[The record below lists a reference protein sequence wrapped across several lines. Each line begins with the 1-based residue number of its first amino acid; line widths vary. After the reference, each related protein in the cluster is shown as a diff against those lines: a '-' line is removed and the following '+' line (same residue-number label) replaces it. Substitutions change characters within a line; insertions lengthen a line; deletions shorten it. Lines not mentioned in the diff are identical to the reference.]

1 MHDIS
6 KTFNRFK
13 YKEDK
18 LIKFGF
24 TKNKDKFILDQLSSN
39 KEFTFH
45 LEIND
50 KKVLSTVLDNSNTE
64 EYMPFYIETING
76 EYVGNIR
83 DEFELLIKSIL
94 STCYEKDYE
103 NDTLHQIIKLV
114 KDTYDIKPE
123 YLWEDTPNTFVFKH
137 KGAKWFAIVMDI
149 PYKKVGIDSKDIVY
163 VMNVKQN
170 PEEIEELIK
179 DPGIVPAYHMNKK
192 YWISIL
198 LDGSISIGKIAKL
211 LEISYNLT
219 AK

>member
-6 KTFNRFK
+6 KQFNRFK

-24 TKNKDKFILDQLSSN
+24 KKEKDKYILDQLSTN

-50 KKVLSTVLDNSNTE
+50 KKVVSSVIDNSTNE

-76 EYVGNIR
+76 EYVGSIR

-94 STCYEKDYE
+94 STCYEKDYK
-103 NDTLHQIIKLV
+103 NDTVHQLIKYV
-114 KDTYDIKPE
+114 KEEYEVKPE
-123 YLWEDTPNTFVFKH
+123 YLWGDSPNTFVFKH
-137 KGAKWFAIVMDI
+137 KEAKWFGIVMDI
-149 PYKKVGIDSKDIVY
+149 PYNKIGIDSKEIVY
-163 VMNVKQN
+163 VLNVKV
-170 PEEIEELIK
+170 PTEEIPNLLKIS
-179 DPGIVPAYHMNKK
+179 GIVPAYHMNKK

-198 LDGSISIGKIAKL
+198 LDGSVDLKIITNL
-211 LEISYNLT
+211 INTSYELT
-219 AK
+219 V

>member
-24 TKNKDKFILDQLSSN
+24 KKEKNKYILNQLSTN

-45 LEIND
+45 LEVND
-50 KKVLSTVLDNSNTE
+50 KKVLSTVIDNSTNE

-76 EYVGNIR
+76 EYVGSIR

-94 STCYEKDYE
+94 STCYEKDYK
-103 NDTLHQIIKLV
+103 NDTVHQVINFV
-114 KDTYDIKPE
+114 KDTYNLKPE
-123 YLWEDTPNTFVFKH
+123 YLFSDSPNTFVLKH
-137 KGAKWFAIVMDI
+137 KEAKWFGIVMDI
-149 PYKKVGIDSKDIVY
+149 PYTKVGIDSKEIVY
-163 VMNVKQN
+163 VLNVKT
-170 PEEIEELIK
+170 PTEEIPDLLKI
-179 DPGIVPAYHMNKK
+179 PGIVPAYHMNKK

-198 LDGSISIGKIAKL
+198 LDGSVDINIIKELINT
-211 LEISYNLT
+211 SYELT
-219 AK
+219 K

>member
-24 TKNKDKFILDQLSSN
+24 KKEKNKYILNQLSTN

-45 LEIND
+45 LEVND
-50 KKVLSTVLDNSNTE
+50 KKVLSTVIDNSTNE

-76 EYVGNIR
+76 EYVGSIR

-94 STCYEKDYE
+94 STCYEKDYK
-103 NDTLHQIIKLV
+103 NDTVHQVINFV
-114 KDTYDIKPE
+114 KDTYNLKPE
-123 YLWEDTPNTFVFKH
+123 YLFSDSPNTFVLKH
-137 KGAKWFAIVMDI
+137 KEAKWFGIVMDI
-149 PYKKVGIDSKDIVY
+149 PYTKVGIDSKEIVY
-163 VMNVKQN
+163 VLNVKT
-170 PEEIEELIK
+170 PTEEIPDLLKI
-179 DPGIVPAYHMNKK
+179 PGIVPAYHMNKK

-198 LDGSISIGKIAKL
+198 LDGSVDIKIIKEL
-211 LEISYNLT
+211 INTSYELT
-219 AK
+219 K

>member
-6 KTFNRFK
+6 KQFNRFK

-24 TKNKDKFILDQLSSN
+24 KKEKDKYILDQLSTN

-50 KKVLSTVLDNSNTE
+50 KRVLSSVIDNSTNE

-76 EYVGNIR
+76 EYVGAIR

-94 STCYEKDYE
+94 STCYEKDYK
-103 NDTLHQIIKLV
+103 NDTVHQVINFV
-114 KDTYDIKPE
+114 KETYNLKPE
-123 YLWEDTPNTFVFKH
+123 YLFSDSPNTFVLKH
-137 KGAKWFAIVMDI
+137 KEAKWFGIVMDI
-149 PYKKVGIDSKDIVY
+149 PYTKVGIDSKEIVY
-163 VMNVKQN
+163 VLNVKV
-170 PEEIEELIK
+170 PTEEIPDLIK
-179 DPGIVPAYHMNKK
+179 TPGIVPAYHMNKK

-198 LDGSISIGKIAKL
+198 LDGSVDLKIITNL
-211 LEISYNLT
+211 INTSYELT
-219 AK
+219 V

>member
-24 TKNKDKFILDQLSSN
+24 KKEKDKFILNQLSTN

-50 KKVLSTVLDNSNTE
+50 KKVASSVIDNSTNE

-76 EYVGNIR
+76 EYVGSIR
-83 DEFELLIKSIL
+83 DEFDLLIKSIL
-94 STCYEKDYE
+94 KECYEKDYK
-103 NDTLHQIIKLV
+103 NDTVHQVINFV
-114 KDTYDIKPE
+114 KESYNLKPE
-123 YLWEDTPNTFVFKH
+123 YLWADTPNTFVFKH
-137 KGAKWFAIVMDI
+137 KEAKWFGIVMDI
-149 PYKKVGIDSKDIVY
+149 PYTKVGIDSKEIVY
-163 VMNVKQN
+163 VLNVKV
-170 PEEIEELIK
+170 PTEEIPDLLKI
-179 DPGIVPAYHMNKK
+179 PSIVPAYHMNKK

-198 LDGSISIGKIAKL
+198 LDGSVDIEKITEL
-211 LEISYNLT
+211 IDISYKLT
-219 AK
+219 S

>member
-6 KTFNRFK
+6 KQFNRFK

-24 TKNKDKFILDQLSSN
+24 KKEKDKYILDQLSTN

-50 KKVLSTVLDNSNTE
+50 KRVLSSVIDNSTNE

-76 EYVGNIR
+76 EYVGAIR

-94 STCYEKDYE
+94 STCYEKDYK
-103 NDTLHQIIKLV
+103 NDTVHQVINFV
-114 KDTYDIKPE
+114 KENYNLKPE
-123 YLWEDTPNTFVFKH
+123 YLFSDSPNTFVLKH
-137 KGAKWFAIVMDI
+137 KEAKWFGIVMDI
-149 PYKKVGIDSKDIVY
+149 PYTKVGIDSKEIVY
-163 VMNVKQN
+163 VLNVKV
-170 PEEIEELIK
+170 PTEEIPDLIK
-179 DPGIVPAYHMNKK
+179 IPGIVPAYHMNKK

-198 LDGSISIGKIAKL
+198 LDGSVDLKIITNL
-211 LEISYNLT
+211 INTSYELT
-219 AK
+219 V

>member
-6 KTFNRFK
+6 KQFNRFK

-24 TKNKDKFILDQLSSN
+24 KKEKDKYILDQLSTN

-50 KKVLSTVLDNSNTE
+50 KRVLSSVIDNSTNE

-76 EYVGNIR
+76 EYVGAIR

-94 STCYEKDYE
+94 STCYEKDYK
-103 NDTLHQIIKLV
+103 NDTVHQVINFV
-114 KDTYDIKPE
+114 KETYNLKPE
-123 YLWEDTPNTFVFKH
+123 YLFSDSPNTFVLKH
-137 KGAKWFAIVMDI
+137 KEAKWFGIVMDI
-149 PYKKVGIDSKDIVY
+149 PYTKVGIDSKEIVY
-163 VMNVKQN
+163 VLNVKV
-170 PEEIEELIK
+170 PTEKIPDLIK
-179 DPGIVPAYHMNKK
+179 IPGIVPAYHMNKK

-198 LDGSISIGKIAKL
+198 LDGSVDLKIITNL
-211 LEISYNLT
+211 INTSYELT
-219 AK
+219 V

>member
-24 TKNKDKFILDQLSSN
+24 IKNKDKYILDQLSSN
-39 KEFTFH
+39 KEFTYH

-50 KKVLSTVLDNSNTE
+50 KKVLSTVLDNSTNE

-103 NDTLHQIIKLV
+103 NDTLHQIIKYV
-114 KDTYDIKPE
+114 KDKYSIKPE

-137 KGAKWFAIVMDI
+137 QEAKWFCIVMDI
-149 PYKKVGIDSKDIVY
+149 PYTKVGIDSKEIVY
-163 VMNVKQN
+163 VLNVKV
-170 PEEIEELIK
+170 PTEEIPELLKIQ
-179 DPGIVPAYHMNKK
+179 GIVPAYHMNKK

-198 LDGSISIGKIAKL
+198 LDGSVSQEQIKEL
-211 LEISYNLT
+211 LDISYNLT
-219 AK
+219 I

>member
-6 KTFNRFK
+6 KQFNRFK

-24 TKNKDKFILDQLSSN
+24 KKEKDKYILDQLSTN

-50 KKVLSTVLDNSNTE
+50 KRVLSSVIDNSTNE

-76 EYVGNIR
+76 EYVGSIR

-94 STCYEKDYE
+94 STCYEKDYK
-103 NDTLHQIIKLV
+103 NDTVHQVINFV
-114 KDTYDIKPE
+114 KENYNLKPE
-123 YLWEDTPNTFVFKH
+123 YLFSDSPNTFVLKH
-137 KGAKWFAIVMDI
+137 KEAKWFGIVMDI
-149 PYKKVGIDSKDIVY
+149 PYTKVGIDSKEIVY
-163 VMNVKQN
+163 VLNVKV
-170 PEEIEELIK
+170 PTEEIPDLIK
-179 DPGIVPAYHMNKK
+179 IPGIVPAYHMNKK

-198 LDGSISIGKIAKL
+198 LDGSVDLKIITNL
-211 LEISYNLT
+211 INTSYELT
-219 AK
+219 V